1 MSGTVSWL
9 ESFRIKTEIKSKSV
23 VNFKENGSQSRGWAE
38 RILRE
43 GMEGCIGFIFFSFFS
58 HLSPITFTF
67 FLFSTKSEPICVV
80 VSMNQLQ
87 SFKFYQWFHFL
98 FPLQKCNIFP
108 MLNFV
113 VSLGDYQRREAYG
126 ENTLGYF
133 CY

>member
-1 MSGTVSWL
+1 MHWIYL
-9 ESFRIKTEIKSKSV
+9 F
-23 VNFKENGSQSRGWAE
+23 F
-38 RILRE
+38 
-43 GMEGCIGFIFFSFFS
+43 FFFSS
-58 HLSPITFTF
+58 LSNHIHI

-80 VSMNQLQ
+80 ASMNSLQ